1 MWIVMLIGM
10 AGFVPAKL
18 ALVSLGYTAL
28 LDTSSID
35 FQAWMGVFMAVPMV
49 AWMRVRGC
57 SWRDGAEMGGAML
70 GPVAFVLLL
79 CGLGVPYALPWLT
92 TNSSGTAMA
101 IGMLAIMLYRRQ
113 HYTSGYSFI
122 RFHRGQPSPQVRS
135 ESWPSAS
142 PSQPSRP

>member
-1 MWIVMLIGM
+1 MLIGM
-10 AGFVPAKL
+10 AVFVPVKL
-18 ALVSLGYTAL
+18 ALVSLGYAAL

-35 FQAWMGVFMAVPMV
+35 FQAWMGVFIAAPMV

-70 GPVAFVLLL
+70 GPVALVLAL
-79 CGLGVPYALPWLT
+79 CGLGVPNALPWLT

-122 RFHRGQPSPQVRS
+122 RFGRGQ
-135 ESWPSAS
+135 SAPELS
-142 PSQPSRP
+142 SDSSFSL